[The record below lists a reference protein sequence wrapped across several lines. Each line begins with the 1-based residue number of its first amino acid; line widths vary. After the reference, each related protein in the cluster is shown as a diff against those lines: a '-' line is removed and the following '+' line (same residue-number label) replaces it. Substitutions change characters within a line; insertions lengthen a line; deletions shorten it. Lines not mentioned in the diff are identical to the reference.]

1 MSLRNKRRS
10 RSEHHFSA
18 RSFTRPAL
26 GSSTNPKT
34 SNSEL
39 VTAVSVN
46 KSLLAP
52 LNLEI
57 DPKIQAL
64 RNQEKDKIKGLNN
77 RFVSFIDKVRLLEQ
91 QNKLLKT
98 KWKLLQEQSAA
109 SSDIDPLFNSYISS
123 LQRQLEQ
130 LNRDKHAFGVENEHM
145 HKLVDDYREKIEDER
160 NKRTDAENCLVY
172 LKKDVDEGRISL
184 SHLGTLLSSMGDEIA
199 FLKAVYDQELDELM
213 GSTQETCVVVEMDNS
228 RDLDMDHIISSVRAH
243 YEEIAARSKEETET
257 CYRTQVRRTTLGQK
271 QIVTIPA
278 VFSAFPCT
286 FVFFKKVSCGWA
298 QAEMGKVTPFI
309 FIFLVPLSSPHRHQ
323 FDQMAAQA
331 SQYDSQLHNTQDEV
345 AHLKGLIAHLQNEI
359 SAVKKQA
366 ANLKDGIN
374 KMEADGEKA
383 SLYAKYHIRD
393 LEEALKRAKLEMAK
407 QIKDYQT
414 LVGIKMTLDI
424 EISTYKKMLEAEECR
439 MTLNYNPVQTHQA
452 APSRENLPGTSG
464 PVLIKMTQSMTYK

>member
-1 MSLRNKRRS
+1 
-10 RSEHHFSA
+10 
-18 RSFTRPAL
+18 
-26 GSSTNPKT
+26 
-34 SNSEL
+34 
-39 VTAVSVN
+39 
-46 KSLLAP
+46 
-52 LNLEI
+52 
-57 DPKIQAL
+57 
-64 RNQEKDKIKGLNN
+64 
-77 RFVSFIDKVRLLEQ
+77 
-91 QNKLLKT
+91 
-98 KWKLLQEQSAA
+98 
-109 SSDIDPLFNSYISS
+109 
-123 LQRQLEQ
+123 
-130 LNRDKHAFGVENEHM
+130 M

-257 CYRTQVRRTTLGQK
+257 CYRT
-271 QIVTIPA
+271 
-278 VFSAFPCT
+278 
-286 FVFFKKVSCGWA
+286 
-298 QAEMGKVTPFI
+298 
-309 FIFLVPLSSPHRHQ
+309 Q

>member
-1 MSLRNKRRS
+1 FSKSFSSSILLFSRTDKRCTAENRHHLICSSSLAVRILNNSIMSLRNKRRS

-172 LKKDVDEGRISL
+172 LKKVIFSL
-184 SHLGTLLSSMGDEIA
+184 MCVMFLL
-199 FLKAVYDQELDELM
+199 KELDELM

-278 VFSAFPCT
+278 VFS
-286 FVFFKKVSCGWA
+286 
-298 QAEMGKVTPFI
+298 
-309 FIFLVPLSSPHRHQ
+309 
-323 FDQMAAQA
+323 
-331 SQYDSQLHNTQDEV
+331 YDSQLHNTQDEV

-359 SAVKKQA
+359 SAVKKQV
-366 ANLKDGIN
+366 NGIN

-424 EISTYKKMLEAEECR
+424 EISTYKKMLEAEECSLINII
-439 MTLNYNPVQTHQA
+439 TLESHWKLVGANA
-452 APSRENLPGTSG
+452 RTS
-464 PVLIKMTQSMTYK
+464 LKHC